1 MDINIVKEKINKI
14 YEYIPL
20 LKVIGLEINIEELK
34 EDEIIV
40 SFSSKEHF
48 YRKEG
53 FLFGGF
59 IELVFDAILGLLV
72 RIVND
77 KNNQVTVNL
86 NIDFI
91 SEAKSDKFYVKGKI
105 IRKGSSIVFVEGY
118 LYNNEK
124 IFAKANGIWKIF

>member
-1 MDINIVKEKINKI
+1 MDINVLKERIREI
-14 YEYIPL
+14 YEYIPIL
-20 LKVIGLEINIEELK
+20 RVIGLEINIEELK

-40 SFSSKEHF
+40 SFNSKEHF

-59 IELVFDAILGLLV
+59 IELVFDSILGLLV

-77 KNNQVTVNL
+77 KNNQVTVSL
-86 NIDFI
+86 YIDFI
-91 SEAKSDKFYVKGKI
+91 SEAKGDKFYLKGKV
-105 IRKGSSIVFVEGY
+105 IRKGSSLVFVEGY